1 MARKTYETQLILG
14 AKVHSSFGKGFNQAQ
29 KNLKNLQYQAKA
41 NERAFGGMSN
51 MIRKAAGV
59 AAGYF
64 SARAILNFARAST
77 EAAQQEIEAR
87 TKLTE
92 VMRAMMGASDEQI
105 ESIVRLTTEQ
115 EKLGVVSRDVQIA
128 GAQQMS
134 TYLRQKETLDILVPA
149 INDLLVQ
156 TKGVNATQQD
166 AVNIA
171 NMYGKAFIGMP
182 GLLRRAG
189 IVFNKAEERVLKYGN
204 ELEKASMLAQVI
216 YQNVGK
222 MNEAMAQSDPGK
234 IKQLENILRSTRIEI
249 GKKLLPVQA
258 KWAEIQLGLIP
269 YVEQLLPL
277 LDKIPFF
284 LDKIGSGVDWVIQNW
299 DKIGP
304 AIEAVTVALVANKA
318 ATLALVAAQKT
329 GMIIKGLTSAYH
341 TASAALALLREGN
354 SLAAVAQ
361 AVLNGTMLACPT
373 TWIIAGITALG
384 IAAYYLVKNWDKVS
398 AFFTNLWNGPLNN
411 KKVQAVLAMFMP
423 LIGLPILIIKNWSKI
438 AEFFT
443 GLWEGA
449 LNSKIIQ
456 GVLAVFTP
464 LINLPAAI
472 IENWSKIAEFFTG
485 LWDKIGGIFG
495 KVGDFFGKVGGF
507 LGIGV
512 KTPQYATGTS
522 FHPGGAAIVG
532 ERGRE
537 LLNLPRGSQVTPHN
551 RTEEIL
557 RGLDSG
563 GTRQTVSVKYAPQ
576 IVIQGNAGKREIEEA
591 SKAAFDDFERRFRS
605 LLNENKRLSFAG
617 G

>member
-1 MARKTYETQLILG
+1 VARKTYETQLILG

-77 EAAQQEIEAR
+77 EVAQQEIEAR

-384 IAAYYLVKNWDKVS
+384 IAAYHLVKNWDKVS

-423 LIGLPILIIKNWSKI
+423 LIGLPILIIK
-438 AEFFT
+438 
-443 GLWEGA
+443 
-449 LNSKIIQ
+449 
-456 GVLAVFTP
+456 
-464 LINLPAAI
+464 
-472 IENWSKIAEFFTG
+472 NWSKIAEFFTG

>member
-77 EAAQQEIEAR
+77 EVAQQDIEAR

-105 ESIVRLTTEQ
+105 ESIMRLTTEQ

-134 TYLRQKETLDILVPA
+134 TYLRQKETLDILIPA

-171 NMYGKAFIGMP
+171 NMFGKAFIGMP

-258 KWAEIQLGLIP
+258 KWAEIQLRLIP

-438 AEFFT
+438 ADFFKNI
-443 GLWEGA
+443 WEKLG
-449 LNSKIIQ
+449 
-456 GVLAVFTP
+456 P
-464 LINLPAAI
+464 
-472 IENWSKIAEFFTG
+472 
-485 LWDKIGGIFG
+485 IFG
-495 KVGDFFGKVGGF
+495 KIGEFFGKVSNF
-507 LGIGV
+507 FGIGGKDQAQV
-512 KTPQYATGTS
+512 PEYARGTRY
-522 FHPGGAAIVG
+522 HPGGAAIVG

-537 LLNLPRGSQVTPHN
+537 LVNLPRGSQVFPHN
-551 RTEEIL
+551 RTEAIL
-557 RGLDSG
+557 RGLEG
-563 GTRQTVSVKYAPQ
+563 GGVSQTFSVKYAPQ
-576 IVIQGNAGKREIEEA
+576 IVIQGNARQEEIKEA
-591 SKAAFDDFERRFRS
+591 SKAAFDDFEQRFRA
-605 LLNENKRLSFAG
+605 LLREEKRLNFAG
-617 G
+617 A

>member
-77 EAAQQEIEAR
+77 EVAQQDIEAR

-134 TYLRQKETLDILVPA
+134 TYLRQKETLDILIPA

-171 NMYGKAFIGMP
+171 NMFGKAFIGMP

-384 IAAYYLVKNWDKVS
+384 IAAYYLVKNWDKVKE
-398 AFFTNLWNGPLNN
+398 FFTNLWNGPLNN
-411 KKVQAVLAMFMP
+411 KWVQIFLAAFLP
-423 LIGLPILIIKNWSKI
+423 IIGLPILIIKNWSKI
-438 AEFFT
+438 ADFFKNI
-443 GLWEGA
+443 WEKLG
-449 LNSKIIQ
+449 
-456 GVLAVFTP
+456 P
-464 LINLPAAI
+464 
-472 IENWSKIAEFFTG
+472 
-485 LWDKIGGIFG
+485 IFG
-495 KVGDFFGKVGGF
+495 KIGEFFGKVSNF
-507 LGIGV
+507 FGIGGKDQAQV
-512 KTPQYATGTS
+512 PEYARGTRY
-522 FHPGGAAIVG
+522 HPGGAAIVG

-537 LLNLPRGSQVTPHN
+537 LVNLPRGSQVFPHN
-551 RTEEIL
+551 RTEAIL
-557 RGLDSG
+557 RGLEG
-563 GTRQTVSVKYAPQ
+563 GGVSQTFSVKYAPQ
-576 IVIQGNAGKREIEEA
+576 IVIQGNARQEEIKEA
-591 SKAAFDDFERRFRS
+591 SKAAFDDFEQRFRA
-605 LLNENKRLSFAG
+605 LLREEKRLNFAG
-617 G
+617 A

>member
-77 EAAQQEIEAR
+77 EVAQQEIEAR

-171 NMYGKAFIGMP
+171 NMFGKAFIGMP

-384 IAAYYLVKNWDKVS
+384 IAAYYLVKNWDKVKE
-398 AFFTNLWNGPLNN
+398 FFTNLWNGPLNN
-411 KKVQAVLAMFMP
+411 KWVQIFLAAFLP
-423 LIGLPILIIKNWSKI
+423 IIGLPILIIKNWSKI
-438 AEFFT
+438 ADFFKNI
-443 GLWEGA
+443 WEKLG
-449 LNSKIIQ
+449 
-456 GVLAVFTP
+456 P
-464 LINLPAAI
+464 
-472 IENWSKIAEFFTG
+472 
-485 LWDKIGGIFG
+485 IFG
-495 KVGDFFGKVGGF
+495 KIGEFFGKVSNF
-507 LGIGV
+507 FGIGGKDQAQV
-512 KTPQYATGTS
+512 PEYARGTRY
-522 FHPGGAAIVG
+522 HPGGAAIVG

-537 LLNLPRGSQVTPHN
+537 LVNLPRGSQVFPHN
-551 RTEEIL
+551 RTEAIL
-557 RGLDSG
+557 RGLEG
-563 GTRQTVSVKYAPQ
+563 GGVSQTFSVKYAPQ
-576 IVIQGNAGKREIEEA
+576 IVIQGNARQEEIKEA
-591 SKAAFDDFERRFRS
+591 SKAAFDDFEQRFRA
-605 LLNENKRLSFAG
+605 LLREEKRLNFAG
-617 G
+617 A

>member
-1 MARKTYETQLILG
+1 VARKTYETQLILG

-77 EAAQQEIEAR
+77 EVAQQEIEAR

-134 TYLRQKETLDILVPA
+134 TYLRQKETLDILIPA

-171 NMYGKAFIGMP
+171 NMFGKAFIGMP

-438 AEFFT
+438 ADFFKNI
-443 GLWEGA
+443 WEKLG
-449 LNSKIIQ
+449 
-456 GVLAVFTP
+456 P
-464 LINLPAAI
+464 
-472 IENWSKIAEFFTG
+472 
-485 LWDKIGGIFG
+485 IFG
-495 KVGDFFGKVGGF
+495 KIGEFFGKVSNF
-507 LGIGV
+507 FGIGGKDQAQV
-512 KTPQYATGTS
+512 PEYARGTRY
-522 FHPGGAAIVG
+522 HPGGAAIVG

-537 LLNLPRGSQVTPHN
+537 LVNLPRGSQVFPHN
-551 RTEEIL
+551 RTEAIL
-557 RGLDSG
+557 RGLEG
-563 GTRQTVSVKYAPQ
+563 GGVSQTFSVKYAPQ
-576 IVIQGNAGKREIEEA
+576 IVIQGNARQEEIKEA
-591 SKAAFDDFERRFRS
+591 SKAAFDDFEQRFRA
-605 LLNENKRLSFAG
+605 LLREEKRLNFAG
-617 G
+617 A